1 MDVRACPV
9 CAVPFDSSWPV
20 LAARAG
26 AEPVASHVCPGCTT
40 SWTGRPWFRDATG
53 YRARVCTSDAAAAI
67 EDDDGRIRVATG
79 DTHRRIVLSR
89 ASDVLRAIDDVQ
101 SHRRIRLLQ
110 IGTRDA
116 EPVALAVRQ
125 RRVNPMALEPWRP
138 WANAA
143 RELGID
149 AQPQVLEQWKRRG
162 SFDVIVEHDLLP
174 HLCDPMAHLRA
185 IAARLSPH
193 GVALIEVPNL
203 LRAAGSSESEI
214 LRTLRPFWFTPRAL
228 VTACKRA
235 GLAAFRLT
243 VDERLRVWC
252 RKAEPQ
258 AVTVPGPS
266 AQDVLAAVHGNDL
279 RLHLKRALLQTG
291 ATPRAIAMAA
301 TIHRRCSVAN
311 TRADLAIEIATAC
324 ERGSDLDAAAAW
336 LIASLRDRNDSEV
349 RITLANIDR
358 VRERASAVWNALPA
372 ANGPMR
378 QVALAS

>member
-9 CAVPFDSSWPV
+9 CAVPFDSSWPM
-20 LAARAG
+20 LARIAG
-26 AEPVASHVCPGCTT
+26 REPIASHVCPGCTL

-53 YRARVCTSDAAAAI
+53 YRARVCTSDAAVLV
-67 EDDDGRIRVATG
+67 EDDEGRIREATG
-79 DTHRRIVLSR
+79 DAHRRIVLSR
-89 ASDVLRAIDDVQ
+89 ATDVLRAIDDVQ
-101 SHRRIRLLQ
+101 SHRRVRLLQ
-110 IGTRDA
+110 VGSRDA
-116 EPVALAVRQ
+116 EPVALAARQ

-138 WANAA
+138 WAARA
-143 RELGID
+143 RELGLD
-149 AQPQVLEQWKRRG
+149 AHQNVLEQWKRRG
-162 SFDVIVEHDLLP
+162 SFDVIVEHDVLP

-185 IAARLSPH
+185 IAARLSPN

-203 LRAAGSSESEI
+203 LAAAGQSESEVMH
-214 LRTLRPFWFTPRAL
+214 TLRPFWFTPRAL

-243 VDERLRVWC
+243 VDERVRVWC
-252 RKAEPQ
+252 RRAEPQ
-258 AVTVPGPS
+258 AVTIPGPP
-266 AQDVLAAVHGNDL
+266 AQDVVATVHGNDL

-301 TIHRRCSVAN
+301 MIHRKCTIAD

-336 LIASLRDRNDSEV
+336 LLASLRDRDDAEV

-358 VRERASAVWNALPA
+358 IRDRVSAMWTSMPA
-372 ANGPMR
+372 ANGPMMP
-378 QVALAS
+378 ASLAS